1 MRIEPPRA
9 AEVVSMMG
17 FMLSMMFLMAIVV
30 S

>member
-1 MRIEPPRA
+1 MRIEPPRV

-17 FMLSMMFLMAIVV
+17 FVLSVLFLMAIVV